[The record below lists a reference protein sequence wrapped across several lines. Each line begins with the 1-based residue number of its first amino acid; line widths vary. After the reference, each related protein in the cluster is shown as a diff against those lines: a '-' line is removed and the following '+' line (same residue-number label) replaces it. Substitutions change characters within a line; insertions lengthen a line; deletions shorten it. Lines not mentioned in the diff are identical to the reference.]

1 MVVEGLQA
9 VTAGLDSISHLSEA
23 LGTLNHYLS
32 NDWLVLAQS
41 VQDPE
46 VLTRIQD
53 AWSNFISTGQVWAL
67 IIGLIIGYLFRGI
80 TS

>member
-9 VTAGLDSISHLSEA
+9 VTAGLDSITQVTDA

-32 NDWLVLAQS
+32 NNWLVLAQS

-67 IIGLIIGYLFRGI
+67 LIGLIIGYLFRGI

>member
-1 MVVEGLQA
+1 MTQ
-9 VTAGLDSISHLSEA
+9 VTDA
-23 LGTLNHYLS
+23 LGTVNQSLS

-67 IIGLIIGYLFRGI
+67 LIGLIIGYLFRGI

>member
-9 VTAGLDSISHLSEA
+9 VTVGLDSICHLSDV
-23 LGTLNHYLS
+23 GTLNHYLS

-46 VLTRIQD
+46 VLTRIQS
-53 AWSNFISTGQVWAL
+53 AWNNFISTGQVWAL
-67 IIGLIIGYLFRGI
+67 LIGLIIGYLFRGI